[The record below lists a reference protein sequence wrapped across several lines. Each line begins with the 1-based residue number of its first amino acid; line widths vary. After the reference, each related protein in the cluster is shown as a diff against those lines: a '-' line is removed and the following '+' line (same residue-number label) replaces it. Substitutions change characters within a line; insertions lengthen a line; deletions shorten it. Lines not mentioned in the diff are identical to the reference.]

1 MASNLLYGPIYQL
14 KITLRDSKP
23 PIWRRLQVREDMTLS
38 NLHHTLQMAMGWT
51 NSHLHQFVVGSA
63 CFGEPYPE
71 ADFDPIDERR
81 VRLRQIVQRPK
92 DKFIYEYD
100 FGDGWTH
107 EVVVEQFLPDESSVH
122 YPRCLSG
129 RRQCPPEDVGGFGGY
144 AHFLQAIQDEAHP
157 EHDEYLAWIG
167 GPFDPDAFD
176 VEAVNQALKR
186 IR

>member
-1 MASNLLYGPIYQL
+1 
-14 KITLRDSKP
+14 
-23 PIWRRLQVREDMTLS
+23 
-38 NLHHTLQMAMGWT
+38 
-51 NSHLHQFVVGSA
+51 
-63 CFGEPYPE
+63 
-71 ADFDPIDERR
+71 

-107 EVVVEQFLPDESSVH
+107 EVVVEPFLPAESSVH

-129 RRQCPPEDVGGFGGY
+129 RRQCPPEDVGGVGGY

-176 VEAVNQALKR
+176 VEAVNHALKR